1 MPKKKLIDANELLE
15 LYEAPDDMPEW
26 DAFVVPIPV
35 VRQNILDMPVVDAI
49 EITRCKN
56 CRNYESFGEGF
67 GYCHELNHNVE
78 EMNYCSFAEQE
89 DRSEYC
95 FWIMYQRSFAVSN
108 LLGMFCFGEICAEVS
123 RRSQRVN

>member
-1 MPKKKLIDANELLE
+1 MPEKRLIDANELLE

-26 DAFVVPIPV
+26 NAFVVPIPV

-89 DRSEYC
+89 DRSEHC
-95 FWIMYQRSFAVSN
+95 FWIVSQRSIAVSD
-108 LLGMFCFGEICAEVS
+108 LLGVFCFGRICAEFY
-123 RRSQRVN
+123 RRSKGRN

>member
-1 MPKKKLIDANELLE
+1 MPEKRLIDANELLE

-35 VRQNILDMPVVDAI
+35 VRQNILDMPVVDAV
-49 EITRCKN
+49 EVTRCKN

-78 EMNYCSFAEQE
+78 EMNYCSFAE
-89 DRSEYC
+89 
-95 FWIMYQRSFAVSN
+95 
-108 LLGMFCFGEICAEVS
+108 
-123 RRSQRVN
+123 